1 MLFRSYFII
10 LLGAFIYNEII
21 ILYFC
26 GLERNTKKEIRIRA
40 GNLEEEKEIIANKP
54 NRSMNLS
61 MVSLNDSNNSSLTN

>member
-1 MLFRSYFII
+1 MEIIGYFII
-10 LLGAFIYNEII
+10 LLGAVIYNEII
-21 ILYFC
+21 IWYFG